1 MSVYQQ
7 SVPGQMCRFW
17 YDQCIAATNQDLGL
31 QTECVSQR
39 DTKCGNL
46 TTDGTSS
53 SSSSSSSSES
63 AGPTATSSGG
73 SSGTSPSTTAASSAA
88 AQSSGA
94 AVLNM
99 ARDYSSS
106 IFAGG
111 LLAIFG
117 LAL

>member
-1 MSVYQQ
+1 VYQQ

-31 QTECVSQR
+31 QTECVNQR
-39 DTKCGNL
+39 DTKCGNM
-46 TTDGTSS
+46 TTDGTS